1 MAWRQFASS
10 PAYTGARGVT
20 TAAHADRWWWCLDT
34 KIKSDHLC
42 WRSVFEIEWE
52 TDLICLL
59 SQRRLG
65 QLSLGSWQ
73 QRLWPWMGSGKSGWK
88 VGQAGELTERPTELL
103 LTPTRTVDDADNM
116 SSCSIHRL
124 LPCVG
129 PPTGHSANSQT
140 KLWVHLVA
148 LIARPVCVSLWL
160 KSTSFHLLQTG
171 FMPTSHLAVGTCLTP
186 ALTNP
191 QQTWSTSLQS
201 DESLTSQT
209 RLEIPPGHEMQRRR

>member
-10 PAYTGARGVT
+10 PAYTGARDVT

-73 QRLWPWMGSGKSGWK
+73 QRLWPWMGSEKIWLESRTGWRADGAAYRAAAHTDSNSGWCRQH
-88 VGQAGELTERPTELL
+88 VVMLHPPSAAVRRSAYGPLCQLSNQMVSPFGGSDRS
-103 LTPTRTVDDADNM
+103 V
-116 SSCSIHRL
+116 RL
-124 LPCVG
+124 C
-129 PPTGHSANSQT
+129 
-140 KLWVHLVA
+140 
-148 LIARPVCVSLWL
+148 LIM
-160 KSTSFHLLQTG
+160 T
-171 FMPTSHLAVGTCLTP
+171 
-186 ALTNP
+186 
-191 QQTWSTSLQS
+191 
-201 DESLTSQT
+201 
-209 RLEIPPGHEMQRRR
+209 